1 MSHHQ
6 ILSKH
11 FEAPQI
17 PDDTYSA
24 RELLI
29 KGSKERQLKPFS
41 SSDQSRRDFIH
52 LVRGFL
58 LTFFSLVLLVIC
70 LWQFSKPQR
79 LSKWEQRSFNAL
91 SILLSGIA
99 SLGLGSLLEYLG
111 SMLRWP
117 LLARRMYQMQDVWL
131 LTSLK
136 KTLLTIKIGGLNTGH
151 VATNWLS
158 ATHPTT
164 YSRVADIA
172 NDLYCHYIPRHKY
185 LWEIKRCYFRF
196 GL

>member
-11 FEAPQI
+11 FEALQI
-17 PDDTYSA
+17 PDGTYSA

-70 LWQFSKPQR
+70 LWRFSKPQR

-99 SLGLGSLLEYLG
+99 SLGLGSLLGYLG

-136 KTLLTIKIGGLNTGH
+136 
-151 VATNWLS
+151 S
-158 ATHPTT
+158 
-164 YSRVADIA
+164 
-172 NDLYCHYIPRHKY
+172 LY
-185 LWEIKRCYFRF
+185 
-196 GL
+196 